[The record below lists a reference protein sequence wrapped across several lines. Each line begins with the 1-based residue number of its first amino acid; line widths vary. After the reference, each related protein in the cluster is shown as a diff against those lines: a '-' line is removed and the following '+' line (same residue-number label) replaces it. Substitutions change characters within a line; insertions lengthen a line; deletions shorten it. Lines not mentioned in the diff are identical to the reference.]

1 VESRRL
7 ARLIESATMLSR
19 PLISSSFIRRL
30 AALVLFVVL
39 TVAALAAIRFWPRE
53 PLSTRIA
60 SSTAVFDRQ
69 GQLLRLTLADDQQYR
84 LWTPLEQV
92 SPEFIEA
99 LLLHE
104 DQYFYRHFGLNPA
117 ALVRAAVS
125 TYSGGARVGGSTIT
139 MQLARLMYDL
149 NTRSVGGKLVQIAR
163 ALQLELC
170 YSKHDLLEAHV
181 NLMPYG
187 GNVQGVGTASL
198 IYFGKSAQRIGLAE
212 ALTLVLIPQS
222 PARRTPN
229 GDEPADLR
237 AARERL
243 FARWGESHPKTAH
256 QYVSVPLRY
265 GRLSDLPFAA
275 PHFTDR
281 VLADAASGARQTR
294 VVAQSDALPFRPL
307 EGTSNNTA
315 ARKSRTFLGTT
326 AEHGTATRQAPILET
341 TLDLPLQ
348 RLVERVLTGYVRE
361 QNKIGIHNAAALLVD
376 YRDLS
381 VRAMVGSA
389 DFHSAAISGQV
400 NGTLAKRS
408 PGSALKPFIYALAID
423 QGLIHPLTVLKDAPT
438 AFGPF
443 SPENFDGRFIGPI
456 TATDALI
463 RSRNVPAVALSAQ
476 LAQPN
481 LYQFLHSAGIS
492 QMASEQ
498 HYGLALALGGGEVT
512 MEETAML
519 YAMLANRG
527 QLSQLRHFADEP
539 LTTGPRLL
547 SEEASFM
554 TLEMLK
560 SAPRP
565 DDPFTRKQ
573 DRLRVAWKTG
583 TSWGFRDAW
592 TAGVFGP
599 YVLVVWVGN
608 FDGHGNPAFVGV
620 RAAAPLFFRLV
631 DAIAINDPKLVE
643 PVFRQPPRLQRVD
656 VCSASG
662 DLPNAE
668 CPQTASTWYI
678 PGVSPIRI
686 SQVHRRVWIDTR
698 TGKQACPPY
707 DPATT
712 RSVVYE
718 FWPTDLLQLFAQA
731 GMPRR
736 RPPAPAACQ
745 RDISSGTPPRITSP
759 VTSATYTVRATR
771 IGSESIPLSANADS
785 EVRRLHWFV
794 DETYIGTGAP
804 GIAIGWAPQR
814 SGRYIVRAVDDRG
827 RADSR
832 ELNVALVR

>member
-1 VESRRL
+1 
-7 ARLIESATMLSR
+7 MFSR
-19 PLISSSFIRRL
+19 PLVSRSFVRSVAAL
-30 AALVLFVVL
+30 SLFLVLASAALVVV
-39 TVAALAAIRFWPRE
+39 RFWPRE
-53 PLSTRIA
+53 PLSAHIA

-69 GQLLRLTLADDQQYR
+69 GRLLRLTLAHDQQYR

-104 DQYFYRHFGLNPA
+104 DQHFYQHLGLNPA
-117 ALVRAAVS
+117 ALVRAAFS

-149 NTRSVGGKLVQIAR
+149 NTRSIGGKLVQIAR

-187 GNVQGVGTASL
+187 GNIQGVGTASL

-229 GDEPADLR
+229 GDEPADLH

-243 FARWGESHPKTAH
+243 FARWSEAHPTTAH

-281 VLADAASGARQTR
+281 VLAERSRETR
-294 VVAQSDALPFRPL
+294 P
-307 EGTSNNTA
+307 
-315 ARKSRTFLGTT
+315 
-326 AEHGTATRQAPILET
+326 TRSIET

-361 QNKIGIHNAAALLVD
+361 QSKLGIHNAAALLVD

-389 DFHSAAISGQV
+389 DFRSATISGQV

-423 QGLIHPLTVLKDAPT
+423 QGLIHPLTVLKDTPT
-438 AFGPF
+438 SFGPF
-443 SPENFDGRFIGPI
+443 SPENFDGRFVGPI

-481 LYQFLHSAGIS
+481 LYQFLRSAGIS

-498 HYGLALALGGGEVT
+498 HYGLALALGGGEVS

-527 QLSQLRHFADEP
+527 QLAQLRHFADEP
-539 LTTGPRLL
+539 QTTGPRLL

-573 DRLRVAWKTG
+573 DRIRVAWKTG

-608 FDGHGNPAFVGV
+608 FDGRGNPAFVGV

-631 DAIAINDPKLVE
+631 DAIAINDPQLVE
-643 PVFRQPPRLQRVD
+643 PIFRQPPRLERVD

-698 TGKQACPPY
+698 TGEQACPPY

-712 RSVVYE
+712 RSEVYE

-745 RDISSGTPPRITSP
+745 REVANGTPPRITSP
-759 VTSATYTVRATR
+759 VTSTIYTVRATR

-785 EVRRLHWFV
+785 EVRKLHWFV

-804 GIAIGWAPQR
+804 GIAIAWTPQR

>member
-1 VESRRL
+1 MRITGPHKQIV
-7 ARLIESATMLSR
+7 R
-19 PLISSSFIRRL
+19 PL
-30 AALVLFVVL
+30 AALLLFAVL
-39 TVAALAAIRFWPRE
+39 TSAALAVIRFWPRQ
-53 PLSTRIA
+53 PLAARIS

-69 GQLLRLTLADDQQYR
+69 GRLLRLTLADDQQYR
-84 LWTPLEQV
+84 LWTPLQQV

-104 DQYFYRHFGLNPA
+104 DRHFHRHFGLNPA
-117 ALVRAAVS
+117 ALARAAFS
-125 TYSGGARVGGSTIT
+125 TYSGNARVGGSTIT
-139 MQLARLMYDL
+139 MQLARLMYGL
-149 NTRSVGGKLVQIAR
+149 NTRTVGGKLVQIAR
-163 ALQLELC
+163 AIQLELC
-170 YSKHDLLEAHV
+170 YSKHDLLEAHI

-243 FARWGESHPKTAH
+243 FARWNEAHPDTAH

-281 VLADAASGARQTR
+281 VLADAANGVRQVSTASQADVPPFPSRKETIDAVAAKQFRARAEPSGQHDSTTR
-294 VVAQSDALPFRPL
+294 RAQ
-307 EGTSNNTA
+307 
-315 ARKSRTFLGTT
+315 
-326 AEHGTATRQAPILET
+326 ILET

-348 RLVERVLTGYVRE
+348 RLTERVIASYVRE
-361 QNKIGIHNAAALLVD
+361 QHEIGIHNAAALLVD
-376 YRDLS
+376 HRDMS

-389 DFHSAAISGQV
+389 DFRSAVIAGQV

-438 AFGPF
+438 AFGSF
-443 SPENFDGRFIGPI
+443 SPENFDGRFVGPI

-492 QMASEQ
+492 QMASER

-512 MEETAML
+512 MEEAAML

-527 QLSQLRHFADEP
+527 QLAQLRHLVDEP
-539 LTTGPRLL
+539 QTTGPRLL

-573 DRLRVAWKTG
+573 DRVRVAWKTG

-599 YVLVVWVGN
+599 YVLIVWIGN
-608 FDGHGNPAFVGV
+608 FDGRGNPAFVGV

-631 DAIAINDPKLVE
+631 DAIAINDPKLTE
-643 PVFRQPPRLQRVD
+643 PVFRQPPRLERVD

-678 PGVSPIRI
+678 PGVSPIRV
-686 SQVHRRVWIDTR
+686 SQVHRRVWVDTR
-698 TGKQACPPY
+698 TGRQACPPY

-712 RSVVYE
+712 RSEVYE

-736 RPPAPAACQ
+736 RPPAPATCQ
-745 RDISSGTPPRITSP
+745 RDIASGTPPRITSP

-785 EVRRLHWFV
+785 EVRKLHWFV
-794 DETYIGTGAP
+794 DETYIGSGAP
-804 GIAIGWAPQR
+804 GIAIGWNPQR